1 MRQLLTALTFAVVLG
16 ALFAVAPAMA
26 QSASPVASSG
36 ASGAASGD
44 IFSNVTTKAN
54 DLFTHVRNLLMLLG
68 AFGVLGLAAGAFF
81 GKFKWHWAI
90 SLLGGLVL
98 VAFVSQIL
106 TYFGLSAPP
115 TN

>member
-1 MRQLLTALTFAVVLG
+1 MRHLPTAFATAIVLG
-16 ALFAVAPAMA
+16 TLLAVAPAMA
-26 QSASPVASSG
+26 QSTGSAASSG
-36 ASGAASGD
+36 AAGD
-44 IFSNVTTKAN
+44 IFSNVTSKAN

-106 TYFGLSAPP
+106 TYFGLTAPP